1 MENLPEFKN
10 KKYLLIII
18 ILTIVLLSMSSYYI
32 SREYFNEERKDD
44 NPEEFVSTDKDI
56 DNFYLYLDLPSISGK
71 FLSFEEEE
79 KEISIIYFNKET
91 SKISAKTFKVDQET
105 LFSKL
110 ISESDSPN
118 LFPEKDLLS
127 VDQETKTNIFYNS
140 SEEEKEK
147 PLAKLIQ
154 IEVSF

>member
-1 MENLPEFKN
+1 MDNYPEFKN

-18 ILTIVLLSMSSYYI
+18 ILTILLLSMFSYYV
-32 SREYFNEERKDD
+32 SREYFNKERKDD
-44 NPEEFVSTDKDI
+44 NPEEFVPAEGDI
-56 DNFYLYLDLPSISGK
+56 ENFYLYLELPSISGK
-71 FLSFEEEE
+71 FLNFEEE
-79 KEISIIYFNKET
+79 KAEISIIYFNEET
-91 SKISAKTFKVDQET
+91 NKISTKIFKVDQET

-118 LFPEKDLLS
+118 LFPEKEILI